1 VASHDIWD
9 LTIASQ
15 RTARTF
21 VRWPASRNAASEIW
35 KARSRCCSARYAN
48 RSIDERLEA
57 LTMNLESASR
67 DIHDL
72 RSAIQEHE
80 IASQRD
86 AESIRALA
94 VSPRFMSAASPISKG
109 KIREDS

>member
-1 VASHDIWD
+1 
-9 LTIASQ
+9 
-15 RTARTF
+15 
-21 VRWPASRNAASEIW
+21 
-35 KARSRCCSARYAN
+35 
-48 RSIDERLEA
+48 
-57 LTMNLESASR
+57 MNLESASR